1 MRINSV
7 MRQPARLLAAA
18 LLLLAG
24 CASALGEDTY
34 NGTELSIPSMQIG
47 SGTYSNVVVTPLK
60 ILAVYGGQPNGSG
73 DTYSPVNNQLTI
85 PAVFYNGTTY
95 TNVVITVR
103 SLVSVGGV
111 VGVDF
116 YNSPELFIPS
126 VQVLG
131 GSSYNNVVITV
142 NSIASNG
149 GGMPASVQ
157 DQYNPSTKQLTIT
170 AIQYSGK
177 IYTNAIVNLGT
188 VVSVGGSPVGDSI
201 LHSFSSSSTDGV
213 FPVGTLTLGTDGNF
227 YGTTRAGGL
236 YPGMHSQGLGT
247 VFRITPAGVEDVLY
261 AFNGC
266 VAYYGCVVA
275 GSLDG
280 ATPAG
285 DVIQG
290 NDGNFYGATSYG
302 GAYGQGT
309 VFRVTPAGVET
320 VLYSFSGCTFHN
332 ASCGF
337 AGSLDGAIPAAG
349 LIQGADGNFYG
360 TTSSGGAYNVGTVFR
375 VTPAGVE
382 KVLYSFSGC
391 TTYGCGIAGSTDGA
405 NPVTGL
411 LLGNNGNFYGA
422 TSGLGSGT
430 VFEITPAGIE
440 TVIYSF
446 GSDTLN
452 VSNPNSLILASDG
465 NFYGTAG
472 GGAYFNS
479 LGSGGTVFKLTPTGV
494 GTLLHSFSG
503 GGSVAGSADGAFPN
517 SLIEGADGNF
527 YGTTSAG
534 GGYDEEIGTGAGGT
548 IFKITPAGIES
559 VLHAFSGD
567 GGITGST
574 DGASPVGLI
583 QVGAGNLYG
592 TTQQGGASN
601 IGTVFVLPNV
611 IQ

>member
-1 MRINSV
+1 MS
-7 MRQPARLLAAA
+7 
-18 LLLLAG
+18 
-24 CASALGEDTY
+24 
-34 NGTELSIPSMQIG
+34 
-47 SGTYSNVVVTPLK
+47 
-60 ILAVYGGQPNGSG
+60 
-73 DTYSPVNNQLTI
+73 
-85 PAVFYNGTTY
+85 
-95 TNVVITVR
+95 
-103 SLVSVGGV
+103 
-111 VGVDF
+111 DF

-142 NSIASNG
+142 DSIASNG

-157 DQYNPSTKQLTIT
+157 DQYNPSTKQLTIS

-177 IYTNAIVNLGT
+177 IYTNAVVNLGT
-188 VVSVGGSPVGDSI
+188 VVSVGGSPFADSI

-213 FPVGTLTLGTDGNF
+213 FPVGTLILGTDGNL

-236 YPGMHSQGLGT
+236 YPGMHSPGLGA

-261 AFNGC
+261 VFNGC
-266 VAYYGCVVA
+266 LAYYGCVVA

-280 ATPAG
+280 AIPAAG
-285 DVIQG
+285 LIQG
-290 NDGNFYGATSYG
+290 SDGNFYGSTSYG

-320 VLYSFSGCTFHN
+320 VLYSFSGCTFN
-332 ASCGF
+332 NGCGF

-349 LIQGADGNFYG
+349 LIQGGDGNFYG
-360 TTSSGGAYNVGTVFR
+360 TTSSGGAYSVGTVFR

-391 TTYGCGIAGSTDGA
+391 TNNGCGISGSTDGA
-405 NPVTGL
+405 NPETGL
-411 LLGNNGNFYGA
+411 LLGSNGNFYGT

-446 GSDTLN
+446 GGPTL
-452 VSNPNSLILASDG
+452 VSSPNSLIVASDG

-472 GGAYFNS
+472 GGTYSSS

-494 GTLLHSFSG
+494 VTLLHSFSG
-503 GGSVAGSADGAFPN
+503 GGLVAGSADGAFPN

-534 GGYDEEIGTGAGGT
+534 GEYDEELGTGGGT
-548 IFKITPAGIES
+548 IFKITPAGVDS
-559 VLHAFSGD
+559 VLHAFSGG

-583 QVGAGNLYG
+583 QVGAGDLYG
-592 TTQQGGASN
+592 TTQQGGASGG
-601 IGTVFVLPNV
+601 GTVFVLPKL